1 MEMSRRG
8 LYSFEGF
15 APQMLGY
22 DDVFQHCAHKGIGYR
37 LKPFS
42 VNNNVVFES
51 LGYPRSFFSALLEGN
66 SSNADHVSHN
76 S

>member
-51 LGYPRSFFSALLEGN
+51 LG
-66 SSNADHVSHN
+66 
-76 S
+76 